1 MEEKEVLLTEEGF
14 KKLQDE
20 LTYLKG
26 PKKMEVADKIKVA
39 REYGDLSENSEYD
52 EAKNAQANNE
62 MKLETKIAELEAM
75 LNSAKI
81 VDKISTTKVGVG
93 VTVTL
98 YDYEFEEE
106 VTYQI
111 VGTTEIDP
119 LNNKISLDSP
129 IGEALFGKKKDEEIE
144 VEVPA
149 GICKYKILDIKK
161 TV

>member
-52 EAKNAQANNE
+52 EAKNEQAI
-62 MKLETKIAELEAM
+62 LETKIAELEAM